1 MPAVNKNNKGKLYM
15 VEFNSDIPKGLPQL
29 DKDYWTKQ
37 KSTDNQNPLFDINT
51 KFTLENDLAKISV
64 FNGNKK

>member
-1 MPAVNKNNKGKLYM
+1 M
-15 VEFNSDIPKGLPQL
+15 VDFNSDIPKGLPKL
-29 DKDYWTKQ
+29 DKDYWS
-37 KSTDNQNPLFDINT
+37 KSKTNVGEQSQEPLFDVNT

>member
-1 MPAVNKNNKGKLYM
+1 M

-37 KSTDNQNPLFDINT
+37 KSTDNQTPLFDINT

>member
-1 MPAVNKNNKGKLYM
+1 M
-15 VEFNSDIPKGLPQL
+15 VDFNADIPNGLPKL

-37 KSTDNQNPLFDINT
+37 NNNADNQHQNPLFDINT
-51 KFTLENDLAKISV
+51 KFTLENDLSKISV

>member
-1 MPAVNKNNKGKLYM
+1 M
-15 VEFNSDIPKGLPQL
+15 VDFNSDIPKGLPKL
-29 DKDYWTKQ
+29 DKDYWSKNKINAGDQ
-37 KSTDNQNPLFDINT
+37 SQEPLFDVNT

>member
-1 MPAVNKNNKGKLYM
+1 M
-15 VEFNSDIPKGLPQL
+15 VDFNSDIPNGLPKL
-29 DKDYWTKQ
+29 DKDYWSKQ
-37 KSTDNQNPLFDINT
+37 KGTDNQNQDPLFDINT

>member
-1 MPAVNKNNKGKLYM
+1 M

-29 DKDYWTKQ
+29 DKDYWDKQ
-37 KSTDNQNPLFDINT
+37 KSTKSADNQNQDPLFDINT
-51 KFTLENDLAKISV
+51 KFTLENDLSKISV

>member
-1 MPAVNKNNKGKLYM
+1 M
-15 VEFNSDIPKGLPQL
+15 VDFNTDIPNGLPKL

-37 KSTDNQNPLFDINT
+37 NNNADNQLQNPLFDINT
-51 KFTLENDLAKISV
+51 KFTLENDLSKISV